1 MLTAWPSTDFV
12 IHVPTNPSIESLA
25 RALGGGHPGHDNRRG
40 PGKRAVGPPS
50 RTTGPGCYFAAL
62 QKYQSS
68 ATQLKSG
75 FWGLKPQTFF
85 ATSLN
90 SRAVSGC
97 QMTGRFFARKFS

>member
-1 MLTAWPSTDFV
+1 MLQPGSHLLCLTK
-12 IHVPTNPSIESLA
+12 A
-25 RALGGGHPGHDNRRG
+25 RANKVLEDLPGLWPTYTPGHDNRRG